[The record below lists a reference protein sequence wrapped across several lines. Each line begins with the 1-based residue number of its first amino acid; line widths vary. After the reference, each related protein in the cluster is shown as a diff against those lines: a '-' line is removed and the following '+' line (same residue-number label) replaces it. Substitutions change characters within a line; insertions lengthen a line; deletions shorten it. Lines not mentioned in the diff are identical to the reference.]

1 LLSLSSQTSV
11 VPRPLDDEIDL
22 LVEMLLRIECAGARH
37 LDDVTAPFA
46 LGAVQLDEAAFAAQ
60 PLPGR
65 ERQVLHLAYADA
77 AVDRNAFRFHE
88 QVIGRL
94 RPAELSEAGA
104 VAAGGFM
111 PMRPAGQ
118 FVHGDAF
125 DDGGNVAAIAVLPM
139 LYCHCP
145 GQGKVLATGRRTDAR
160 PALSGGHERL
170 AVVAPA

>member
-1 LLSLSSQTSV
+1 
-11 VPRPLDDEIDL
+11 
-22 LVEMLLRIECAGARH
+22 MLLRIECTGARH
-37 LDDVTAPFA
+37 LDDVAAPFA
-46 LGAVQLDEAAFAAQ
+46 LGAVQLDEAAFTAQ

-65 ERQVLHLAYADA
+65 ERQVLYLAYADV

-118 FVHGDAF
+118 FVHCDAF
-125 DDGGNVAAIAVLPM
+125 DDGGNVAAM
-139 LYCHCP
+139 LCCQCFTANAP
-145 GQGKVLATGRRTDAR
+145 DKAR
-160 PALSGGHERL
+160 CWPPA
-170 AVVAPA
+170 VAPMPVPP